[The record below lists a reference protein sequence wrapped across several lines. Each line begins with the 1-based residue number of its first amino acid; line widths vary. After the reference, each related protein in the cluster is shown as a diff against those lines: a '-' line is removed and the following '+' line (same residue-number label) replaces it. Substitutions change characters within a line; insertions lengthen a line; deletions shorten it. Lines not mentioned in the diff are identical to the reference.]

1 MLQKITIT
9 FFSKVLNALLG
20 FLNAILITQ
29 FLGADGK
36 GVTSLFMASVGL
48 CLMFCQLMSGNV
60 LVFLSSRMAI
70 STLLLASYVWS
81 IIVSIILSILLFIF
95 HLLPPEYLIDCIAI
109 SAFYAFFHAHAF
121 ILLGKGKTHLYNIL
135 IPIPLLLQ
143 IITGVILF
151 IVLKVHNNALYI
163 HSLNYVF
170 GLSFIITFL
179 CILPKVGPIE
189 FPTKNSVRDIWKKGR
204 QAQLSNIL
212 FFCNNRFFFY
222 ILGYFFLQT
231 QVGIYSIAIMLI
243 ESVLL
248 IGNSF
253 SLMLYS
259 RISNAVSTR
268 DSVLISKKYM
278 LISFSLTLFAL
289 LLIATIPNDVYIIL
303 FGKDFSIVKKIA
315 LYLSPGTLL
324 MSTYYITSS
333 YFSGIGKY
341 AYNNYAV
348 GLGLFLTVI
357 GGIVFIP
364 NGDIFTAAII
374 TSIAFSAI
382 AICSLWQFRKELLL
396 HPK

>member
-1 MLQKITIT
+1 MLQKITVT

-29 FLGADGK
+29 FLGANGK

-60 LVFLSSRMAI
+60 LVFLSSRMPI
-70 STLLLASYVWS
+70 STLLLVTYAWS
-81 IIVSIILSILLFIF
+81 VIVSIVLSILLFTF
-95 HLLPPEYLIDCIAI
+95 HLF
-109 SAFYAFFHAHAF
+109 FYALFHAHAF
-121 ILLGKGKTHLYNIL
+121 ILLGKEKTHLYNIL
-135 IPIPLLLQ
+135 IPLPLLLQ

-151 IVLKVHNNALYI
+151 IVLKVHNNTLYI

-179 CILPKVGPIE
+179 CILPKIE
-189 FPTKNSVRDIWKKGR
+189 AITFPTKNTLLDIWRKGR
-204 QAQLSNIL
+204 QAQFSNIL
-212 FFCNNRFFFY
+212 FFFNNRICFY
-222 ILGYFFLQT
+222 LLGFYFLQT

-248 IGNSF
+248 ISNSF

-259 RISNAVSTR
+259 SISNAVSTT
-268 DSVLISKKYM
+268 DSILICKKYM
-278 LISFSLTLFAL
+278 FISFSLTGCAL
-289 LLIATIPNDVYIIL
+289 LLIVIIPNDIYIVL

-341 AYNNYAV
+341 TYNNYAV

-357 GGIVFIP
+357 GGIIFIP

-374 TSIAFSAI
+374 TSIAFTSI
-382 AICSLWQFRKELLL
+382 ALCSLWQFRKEILLYS
-396 HPK
+396 K